1 MKRRGGY
8 NRRERNA
15 EWQHERSEQRQSGNA
30 KKKGEN
36 IRGERRAGSDAH
48 SHTYERLRWM
58 PPVLPTEP
66 LPMPDCSYC
75 GRPIRDIAAAVD
87 DKASGIPVHF
97 DCIIKHLTETELIEK
112 GGIIAYIGG
121 GRFGVVH
128 FGGSRDKP
136 AFKILKIFEWEQKDS
151 RAEWRKKVSD
161 HYSLT

>member
-1 MKRRGGY
+1 MRRRGGY
-8 NRRERNA
+8 NKRERNA
-15 EWQHERSEQRQSGNA
+15 EWQQERSEQRQSGNS

-36 IRGERRAGSDAH
+36 ARGERKAGADAH
-48 SHTYERLRWM
+48 SHLYERLRWM

-75 GRPIRDIAAAVD
+75 GKPIRDIATAVD
-87 DKASGIPVHF
+87 DKATGAPAHL
-97 DCIIKHLTETELIEK
+97 DCIIKRLTETERVEK
-112 GGIIAYIGG
+112 GDAIAYIGG

-128 FGGSRDKP
+128 FDGSHDKP
-136 AFKILKIFEWEQKDS
+136 AFRILKIFEWEQKDN